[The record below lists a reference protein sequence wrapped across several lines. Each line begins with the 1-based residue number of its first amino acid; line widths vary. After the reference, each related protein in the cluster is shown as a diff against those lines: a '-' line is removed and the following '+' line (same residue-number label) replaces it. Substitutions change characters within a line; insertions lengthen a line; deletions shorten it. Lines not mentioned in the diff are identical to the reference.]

1 MKKIKVNVKRVY
13 TYSYEKE
20 ITDREYEDLCYE
32 DPDEIETE
40 LTCDGF
46 NQLDDIIHS
55 DDAAYYY
62 EGDYC
67 IEGPDGV
74 IVGWDV

>member
-13 TYSYEKE
+13 TYSYETE

-32 DPDEIETE
+32 DPDEIEME
-40 LTCDGF
+40 LVAEGF
-46 NQLDDIIHS
+46 SELDSADVLGDS
-55 DDAAYYY
+55 
-62 EGDYC
+62 DYC